1 MNDSH
6 HAHMPTHSTLAAA
19 RERFLTAQSVDTDHV
34 RDMILASW
42 WRSRRW
48 NVAADKIDL
57 PYVLDPNLET
67 KLSNSASPV
76 LAKLYEQLADS
87 SVSIILTDS
96 EGVVLDRRTSDKG
109 LRRHLDRVQL
119 APGFTYAEQYVGTNG
134 IGTALEGLQAA
145 GVSGHEHYAENLE
158 RLGCAGVPIR
168 HPISHKVLG
177 VLDLT
182 CWSEDA
188 SPLLMALARST
199 ADRIERELTTQS
211 GLRELALFEEYM
223 RACHRGTGIVF
234 ALNNDV
240 VMMNDYARQVLSPDD
255 QAVMLGEAA
264 EAMRGS
270 KHANIVVDLPSGSQA
285 RLFCAPVHTDAGPAG
300 GVVSVKMTVQDKE
313 VPAQRSAAGRHLPGV
328 IGSGGL
334 WVQACAQVTEHR
346 QNRESVLIEGEP
358 GTGKLT
364 LAHAVHNRY
373 RDEAPIHVIDGARPC
388 SAAELAERVRAEF
401 RSGAG
406 TLVFQ
411 HVDRLG
417 VDAQRAVA
425 DELAQRRHDG
435 ADAPWLVATAT
446 PLDAADQLE
455 GLLWHFRRSVEIPPL
470 RHHVEDVRE
479 LVPYLL
485 VKLSST
491 GALTCSNAAMQ
502 LLLRANWPGN
512 VTQLENVLR
521 AVARH
526 RRAGA
531 IEATD
536 LPPEFRTVRRRV
548 LKPLE
553 AVERD
558 EIVRA
563 LVGTRGNKAE
573 AAQALGMSRATIYR
587 KIRDFGIDLPS

>member
-1 MNDSH
+1 MDDSH
-6 HAHMPTHSTLAAA
+6 HAQPPTQDPLATA
-19 RERFLTAQSVDTDHV
+19 RERFLTAQTVDTDDV

-42 WRSRRW
+42 WRSRHW

-57 PYVLDPNLET
+57 PYVMDPNLET
-67 KLSNSASPV
+67 KLSHSASPV
-76 LAKLYEQLADS
+76 LATLQEQLADS

-109 LRRHLDRVQL
+109 LQRHLDRVQL

-134 IGTALEGLQAA
+134 IGTALEGLQAT

-182 CWSEDA
+182 CWSKDS

-199 ADRIERELTTQS
+199 AERIERELTTQS
-211 GLRELALFEEYM
+211 GLRELALFEEYL
-223 RACHRGTGIVF
+223 RACHRGVGIVF

-240 VMMNDYARQVLSPDD
+240 VMMNDYARQVLSPAD
-255 QAVMLGEAA
+255 QAVMLSEAA

-285 RLFCAPVHTDAGPAG
+285 RLFCSPVHTDAGPAG
-300 GVVSVKMTVQDKE
+300 GVVSAKLTAAAPD
-313 VPAQRSAAGRHLPGV
+313 VPQPRAAAAKHLPGV

-334 WVQACAQVTEHR
+334 WVQACGQVSMHR
-346 QNRESVLIEGEP
+346 RDGESVLIEGET

-364 LAHAVHNRY
+364 LVRAVHNKY
-373 RDEAPIHVIDGARPC
+373 RSGSAMHVIDGAQQHSP
-388 SAAELAERVRAEF
+388 AELADRVRAEF
-401 RSGAG
+401 RSRVG
-406 TLVFQ
+406 TLVFR
-411 HVDRLG
+411 HIDRLG
-417 VDAQRAVA
+417 AQAQGAVA
-425 DELAQRRHDG
+425 EVLAQQRFDG
-435 ADAPWLVATAT
+435 SGAPWVVATAT
-446 PLDAADQLE
+446 HLAGGPELE
-455 GLLWHFRRSVEIPPL
+455 DVVRHFRRSVEVPPL
-470 RHHVEDVRE
+470 RHHVEDLRE

-502 LLLRANWPGN
+502 LLLRASWPGN
-512 VTQLENVLR
+512 VTQLEDVLR
-521 AVARH
+521 TVSRR

-531 IEATD
+531 IDAAD
-536 LPPEFRTVRRRV
+536 LPPEFRTVTRRV

-553 AVERD
+553 SVERD

-563 LVGTRGNKAE
+563 LIGTSGNKAE
-573 AAQALGMSRATIYR
+573 AARSLGMSRATIYR
-587 KIRDFGIDLPS
+587 KIRDFGIDFPN